1 MKKLACILGSIAILP
16 CAVQADVF
24 DFSQSGLAG
33 VYYGVMQ
40 TRRQNNYNNMPNR
53 VVYRQD
59 GRFEGAYKFAD
70 ETRFGAHAD
79 YTLALRQHDKDYN
92 GDLSKIFEDN
102 LSMCDDY
109 RRAIIQVIEVAELNE
124 DYEVKIKLEE
134 FLTMFNNY
142 RKQASVWYKYAKRYE
157 GDYKSFDVHFEEFTK
172 YINTSE
178 G

>member
-1 MKKLACILGSIAILP
+1 
-16 CAVQADVF
+16 
-24 DFSQSGLAG
+24 
-33 VYYGVMQ
+33 
-40 TRRQNNYNNMPNR
+40 
-53 VVYRQD
+53 
-59 GRFEGAYKFAD
+59 
-70 ETRFGAHAD
+70 
-79 YTLALRQHDKDYN
+79 
-92 GDLSKIFEDN
+92 
-102 LSMCDDY
+102 MCEDY

>member
-1 MKKLACILGSIAILP
+1 MLISEETRDQLNELVRLSFDANSVVDNFAYNLAYYDYPNTEGIVHGSFAHKFP
-16 CAVQADVF
+16 
-24 DFSQSGLAG
+24 
-33 VYYGVMQ
+33 
-40 TRRQNNYNNMPNR
+40 
-53 VVYRQD
+53 
-59 GRFEGAYKFAD
+59 EFAD
-70 ETRFGAHAD
+70 ILTDMMIELDARPIRKSIET
-79 YTLALRQHDKDYN
+79 HDKDYN
-92 GDLSKIFEDN
+92 GDLLKIFEDN

-109 RRAIIQVIEVAELNE
+109 RKAIIQVIEVAELNE

-157 GDYKSFDVHFEEFTK
+157 GNYKSFDVHFEEFTK

>member
-1 MKKLACILGSIAILP
+1 MLMSEETRDQLNELVRLSFDANAVVDNFAYNLA
-16 CAVQADVF
+16 
-24 DFSQSGLAG
+24 
-33 VYYGVMQ
+33 YYD
-40 TRRQNNYNNMPNR
+40 YPNI
-53 VVYRQD
+53 
-59 GRFEGAYKFAD
+59 EGIVHELFAHKFPEFAD
-70 ETRFGAHAD
+70 ILTNMMIELDARP
-79 YTLALRQHDKDYN
+79 LRKGINTHDKDYN

-134 FLTMFNNY
+134 FLAMFNNY

-172 YINTSE
+172 YINASE

>member
-1 MKKLACILGSIAILP
+1 MLMSEETRDQLNELVRLSFDANSVVDNFAYNLAYYDYPNIEGIVHGSFAHKFP
-16 CAVQADVF
+16 
-24 DFSQSGLAG
+24 
-33 VYYGVMQ
+33 
-40 TRRQNNYNNMPNR
+40 
-53 VVYRQD
+53 
-59 GRFEGAYKFAD
+59 EFAD
-70 ETRFGAHAD
+70 ILTDMMIELDARPIRKSIET
-79 YTLALRQHDKDYN
+79 HDKDYN
-92 GDLSKIFEDN
+92 GDLLKIFEDN

-109 RRAIIQVIEVAELNE
+109 RKAIIQVIEVAELNE